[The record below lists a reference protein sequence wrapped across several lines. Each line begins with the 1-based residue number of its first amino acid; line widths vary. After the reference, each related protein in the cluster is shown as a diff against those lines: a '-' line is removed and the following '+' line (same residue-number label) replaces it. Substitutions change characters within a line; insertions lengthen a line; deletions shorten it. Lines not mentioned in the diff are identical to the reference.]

1 VPKRSRNYSPARH
14 GTGWSSG
21 QPSNAIVVFLDNPN
35 VSDEQRMQVFRDNEV
50 TPPASLGGSQAQSRP
65 QPQQVTRGVARV
77 AIKVINWTQGMTPEL
92 YRRIRNTPT
101 PEIRQSVREQPVSIT
116 TNPAP
121 TVTNTVVS
129 EFQPQTPTT
138 NPEAYNDIFGVRD
151 A

>member
-1 VPKRSRNYSPARH
+1 
-14 GTGWSSG
+14 
-21 QPSNAIVVFLDNPN
+21 
-35 VSDEQRMQVFRDNEV
+35 
-50 TPPASLGGSQAQSRP
+50 
-65 QPQQVTRGVARV
+65 
-77 AIKVINWTQGMTPEL
+77 MTPEL